1 MDVKSKDGI
10 VLFNIPFLSICIWC
24 LNLLI
29 VIEWLL
35 LRISGITQS
44 LNRIWN
50 IPILVL
56 SVIPWHIWESVTAL
70 KSCITFYLFGNWTF
84 TPKYDYILGYFKLR
98 NWSNI
103 IFTIDNA
110 PFLYLFIRLLQNATL
125 ILWLRCCVDLH

>member
-1 MDVKSKDGI
+1 MSRVRMGLFCLISPFW
-10 VLFNIPFLSICIWC
+10 VLASDAQY
-24 LNLLI
+24 LLI
-29 VIEWLL
+29 AIERLL
-35 LRISGITQS
+35 LHISGITQS

-50 IPILVL
+50 ILILVL
-56 SVIPWHIWESVTAL
+56 SVIPWHIWESVTDL

-125 ILWLRCCVDLH
+125 ILWIRCCVDLH